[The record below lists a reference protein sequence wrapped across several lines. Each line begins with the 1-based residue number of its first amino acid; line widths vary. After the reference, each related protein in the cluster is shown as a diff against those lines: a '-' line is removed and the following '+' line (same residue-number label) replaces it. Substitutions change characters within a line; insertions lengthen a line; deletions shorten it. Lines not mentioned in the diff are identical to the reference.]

1 MRSTWLIT
9 VAAAGLLA
17 GAGVGMAQDRM
28 DSGPRGGTGTQ
39 MQERGGAERG
49 GAERSREPGTTGQ
62 TPDREPGARQGP
74 SRGEPSRT
82 QDQAPRREPGARG
95 EGPRQ
100 EPGTQ
105 GQAPRREGGPERRRG
120 EEGTRQRDRMEERR
134 GTTGERER
142 MDRRGTTG
150 ERERAVEPRGE
161 RERGGR
167 PGTMGAAPSG
177 VNITTEQRSQIRTHL
192 GQLRAGRVDRVD
204 FNISVGATV
213 PRTVVIRD
221 LPPAIVRIVPRYRGY
236 KYILVEDE
244 IVIIHPRTLRIVAVI
259 PV

>member
-1 MRSTWLIT
+1 
-9 VAAAGLLA
+9 
-17 GAGVGMAQDRM
+17 M
-28 DSGPRGGTGTQ
+28 D
-39 MQERGGAERG
+39 
-49 GAERSREPGTTGQ
+49 
-62 TPDREPGARQGP
+62 
-74 SRGEPSRT
+74 
-82 QDQAPRREPGARG
+82 
-95 EGPRQ
+95 
-100 EPGTQ
+100 
-105 GQAPRREGGPERRRG
+105 
-120 EEGTRQRDRMEERR
+120 ERR

-142 MDRRGTTG
+142 IERRGTTG

-161 RERGGR
+161 RERAVEPRGGR

-204 FNISVGATV
+204 FNISVGTTV
-213 PRTVVIRD
+213 PRTVIIRD